1 MDNKQNKFN
10 KIKKC
15 ELKYPNQS
23 KQLFPHNFNNLNNL
37 KSSKYFTISNSE
49 NQIKK
54 ALTKYRENNSKKK
67 IIII

>member
-15 ELKYPNQS
+15 ELKYPNQP